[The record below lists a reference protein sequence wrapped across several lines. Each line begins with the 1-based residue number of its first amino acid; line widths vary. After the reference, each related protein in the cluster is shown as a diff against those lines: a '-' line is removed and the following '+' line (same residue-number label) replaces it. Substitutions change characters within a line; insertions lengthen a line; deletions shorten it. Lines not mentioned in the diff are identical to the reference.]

1 MLIFATLTAAVP
13 PPPPPL
19 PLEAGAARLRLQ
31 FAWDV
36 LNFMPA
42 HLFEADWAA
51 DVASLLGIN
60 SDRVTIVDH
69 EPVPVPAGKSYF
81 PFAMTFDLLAGADNA
96 ATMHEHVYEIKEA
109 LPWDGIVATGRALTS
124 SS

>member
-1 MLIFATLTAAVP
+1 MADEAVQAEP
-13 PPPPPL
+13 PWN
-19 PLEAGAARLRLQ
+19 AQRL
-31 FAWDV
+31 
-36 LNFMPA
+36 A

-51 DVASLLGIN
+51 DVASLLGIA

-81 PFAMTFDLLAGADNA
+81 PSMTFDLLPAPTTR

-109 LPWDGIVATGRALTS
+109 LPWDGVSRARSRPARRRRRMRPESGEYDEVLLS
-124 SS
+124 RRRRRN